1 MMSSKARVSLVLV
14 LSVGV
19 ALAGLGS
26 STVLSVAPS
35 SAFAQAPRLERNIKV
50 GIVDTYSGPPAVFSN
65 DALNGFRLALT
76 EINREGV
83 LGARI
88 EFVTRDERFS
98 PEVGLTMARELV
110 LQERVDILV
119 GTINSATALAIG
131 AYAKDQK
138 IPFIVWISK
147 SERIT
152 GQNGHRY
159 VFSTGENTAMA
170 GRAAAEAL
178 AHRPYT
184 KFWIG
189 AEDYEYGHAIT
200 NSFWRFMKRAKPE
213 VTLLGQTWWRTGE
226 PDLVPYLTAIANAR
240 PEIVFFGTG
249 GAGMTNVL
257 RVMKATGMSER
268 TPTMI
273 HTAIDHAVLRPLGP
287 NAPEG
292 VFGTIDYL
300 WYYPNT
306 PANQAFV
313 RAFQAAYGG
322 PPGFPAFHGYI
333 TGHYIAQA
341 IRKARSLDKEK
352 FVDALEGLKISTPVG
367 EVEMRACDH
376 QAVLPLFLGVT
387 KKTPQ
392 YEFLVASNIVTLR
405 GQDVMPTCDDIRKAR
420 GQ

>member
-1 MMSSKARVSLVLV
+1 MKSTAFLWIMVIAVGGTLAANAAATQTTQTSLL
-14 LSVGV
+14 
-19 ALAGLGS
+19 
-26 STVLSVAPS
+26 
-35 SAFAQAPRLERNIKV
+35 AQAPRLERNVIKV
-50 GIVDTYSGPPAVFSN
+50 GIVDTYSGPPAVFGN
-65 DALNGFRLALT
+65 DALNGYKLAVA

-98 PEVGLTMARELV
+98 PEIGLSMARELV
-110 LQERVDILV
+110 LQERVDVLV

-131 AYAKDQK
+131 AYAKDQR

-147 SERIT
+147 SEAIT
-152 GQNGHRY
+152 GRNGHRY

-170 GRAAAEAL
+170 GRAIAEAL
-178 AHRPYT
+178 TRRPYT

-200 NSFWRFMKRAKPE
+200 NSFWKFMKRAKPE

-226 PDLVPYLTAIANAR
+226 PDLVPYLTAIGNAR
-240 PEIVFFGTG
+240 PEAVFFGTG

-268 TPTMI
+268 IPTII
-273 HTAIDHAVLRPLGP
+273 HTAIDHAVLRPLGA

-292 VFGTIDYL
+292 VLGTIDYL
-300 WYYPNT
+300 WYYPET
-306 PANQAFV
+306 AANQAFV

-322 PPGFPAFHGYI
+322 PPGFPAFHGYN
-333 TGHYIAQA
+333 TAYFIAQA
-341 IRKARSLDKEK
+341 IRKARSLDREK
-352 FVDALEGLKISTPVG
+352 FVDALEGLKINTPVG

-376 QAVLPLFLGVT
+376 QAVLPLFLGTT

-392 YEFLVASNIVTLR
+392 YEFLVATGISTLR
-405 GQDVMPTCDDIRKAR
+405 GEEVMPSCDDIRKAR
-420 GQ
+420 SQ